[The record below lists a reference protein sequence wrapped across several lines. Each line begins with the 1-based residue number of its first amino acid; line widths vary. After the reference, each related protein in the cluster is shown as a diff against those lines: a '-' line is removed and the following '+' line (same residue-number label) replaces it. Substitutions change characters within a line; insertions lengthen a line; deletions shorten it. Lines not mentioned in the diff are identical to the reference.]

1 MIETVMVPLS
11 IALVEAATGDEAYT
25 AVGVA
30 RRLAL
35 ELFREEK
42 VSLGRAAELCQ
53 TPIQDFIEF
62 VAARDVPLHYGT
74 EQLEEDRVT
83 IRQLLSLTL
92 SQTPRR

>member
-53 TPIQDFIEF
+53 TPIEDFIEF
-62 VAARDVPLHYGT
+62 AAARHVPLHYGT
-74 EQLEEDRVT
+74 EQFEEDRVT

-92 SQTPRR
+92 SQTSRR

>member
-11 IALVEAATGDEAYT
+11 IALVEASTGDEAHT

-35 ELFREEK
+35 ELFREDK

-53 TPIQDFIEF
+53 TPIEDFIEF
-62 VAARDVPLHYGT
+62 AAARDVPLHYAT
-74 EQLEEDRVT
+74 EQLEEHRVT
-83 IRQLLSLTL
+83 I
-92 SQTPRR
+92 